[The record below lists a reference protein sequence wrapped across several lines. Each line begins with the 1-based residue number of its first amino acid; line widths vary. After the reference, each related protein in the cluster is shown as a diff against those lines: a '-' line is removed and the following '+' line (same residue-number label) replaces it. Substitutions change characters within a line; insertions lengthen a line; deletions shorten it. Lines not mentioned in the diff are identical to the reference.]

1 MTIRED
7 ILDYAERHGRQQA
20 ADVLLLCGPDEYEG
34 DDYEE
39 LMAWLEERSDGVK
52 FVCEF
57 IGGPMA
63 GKMPL
68 EDAEKLTDKRSTD
81 WSKDRARGG
90 LVPRAELDNR
100 PKFKDYAGPMWDGER
115 PGGIAILRYE
125 SWPVYEMLSN

>member
-1 MTIRED
+1 M
-7 ILDYAERHGRQQA
+7 
-20 ADVLLLCGPDEYEG
+20 
-34 DDYEE
+34 
-39 LMAWLEERSDGVK
+39 K

-100 PKFKDYAGPMWDGER
+100 PKFKEYAGPMWDGER

-125 SWPVYEMLSN
+125 SWPVYEMLSR